1 MGNKIE
7 KGRVMTKMDTNDE
20 TPSYCE
26 DKKPAFD
33 ELNRIGFRNYKYIG
47 KSKYVQ
53 ELVPFAKAI
62 RISED
67 NIQKLRAFFGGSIIR
82 PWDTYNDVRM
92 NELLVVCANKTFLR
106 GEIGDVL
113 YIGAYKNV
121 VYSKGVCI
129 NDYQTFIEEFE
140 PTNKS
145 KHI

>member
-1 MGNKIE
+1 MENKIK
-7 KGRVMTKMDTNDE
+7 KGRVMKKMDTNDE
-20 TPSYCE
+20 MPSYCE
-26 DKKPAFD
+26 DKKPVFD

-47 KSKYVQ
+47 TDKEVQ
-53 ELVPFAKAI
+53 KLVPFAKAV

-67 NIQKLRAFFGGSIIR
+67 NIQDLRAFFGGSIVR

-92 NELLVVCANKTFLR
+92 NELLVVCMNKTYLY

-129 NDYQTFIEEFE
+129 NSYQTFVKEFE

>member
-1 MGNKIE
+1 MGNKIK
-7 KGRVMTKMDTNDE
+7 KGRVMKRMDTNDE
-20 TPSYCE
+20 MPSYCE

-33 ELNRIGFRNYKYIG
+33 ELNRIGFKNYKYIG
-47 KSKYVQ
+47 TRMDIQ
-53 ELVPFAKAI
+53 EFLPFAKAI

-67 NIQKLRAFFGGSIIR
+67 NIQDLRAFFGGSIIR

-92 NELLVVCANKTFLR
+92 NELLIVCANKTLLK

-121 VYSKGVCI
+121 VYSKGVGV
-129 NDYQTFIEEFE
+129 DEYEHFIKEFE

>member
-7 KGRVMTKMDTNDE
+7 KGKVMKKMDTNDE
-20 TPSYCE
+20 IPSYCA

-33 ELNRIGFRNYKYIG
+33 EMNRIGFKNYKYIG
-47 KSKYVQ
+47 NRTDVRESI
-53 ELVPFAKAI
+53 PFAKAI

-67 NIQKLRAFFGGSIIR
+67 NIQDLRAFFGGSIIR
-82 PWDTYNDVRM
+82 PWDTYNDVRT
-92 NELLVVCANKTFLR
+92 NEVLVVCMNEIFLK
-106 GEIGDVL
+106 GEIGDVV

-121 VYSKGVCI
+121 VYSKGVCVD
-129 NDYQTFIEEFE
+129 DYQKFIEEFE

>member
-1 MGNKIE
+1 MENKIK
-7 KGRVMTKMDTNDE
+7 KGGVMKKMDTNDE
-20 TPSYCE
+20 MPSYCE

-33 ELNRIGFRNYKYIG
+33 EMNQIGFRNYKYIG
-47 KSKYVQ
+47 TDKEVQ
-53 ELVPFAKAI
+53 KLVPFAKAV

-67 NIQKLRAFFGGSIIR
+67 NIQDLRAFFGGSIIR
-82 PWDTYNDVRM
+82 PWDTYNDIRM
-92 NELLVVCANKTFLR
+92 EELLVVCVDKTYLY

-113 YIGAYKNV
+113 YVGAYNNV

-129 NDYQTFIEEFE
+129 NSYQTFVEKFE